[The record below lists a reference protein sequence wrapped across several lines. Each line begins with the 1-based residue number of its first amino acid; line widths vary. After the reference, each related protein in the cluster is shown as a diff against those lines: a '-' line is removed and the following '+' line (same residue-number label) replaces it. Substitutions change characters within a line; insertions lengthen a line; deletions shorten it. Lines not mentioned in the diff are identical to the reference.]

1 MEAPGQASPDVAIIL
16 PNLASGGAERVCLA
30 LASAFTADGLSVE
43 MVLREKRGDLLEA
56 VPPGVTVRDLAAPR
70 VRQAL
75 RPLVG
80 YLRERRP
87 RAVLSAM
94 WPLNSLVL
102 WARSMSGIDC
112 RAVTSD
118 HNILSLSAQ
127 GRPGIRR
134 LLMRVGMA
142 ASYGS
147 ADGVVGVSQGVA
159 DDIARLSGLSPSRI
173 SVIYNPITPLPPA
186 QPADPAAMA
195 RWSGGGPRLVTV
207 GTLKAVKDHATL
219 LRALVEVRRK
229 ADARL
234 LIVGDGPDRA
244 AVEAMIAAMGLQDA
258 VTLAG
263 FHPTPHAYVAQ
274 ADAFVLS
281 SRSEGFGNVLVEAMA
296 CGVPVVSTD
305 CPSGPREILDGGRY
319 GLLTPVGD
327 AAALADAIMRTLE
340 QPMPCET
347 LLRRSEDFSVSRAA
361 AAYRALLGV

>member
-1 MEAPGQASPDVAIIL
+1 MGAPGQASPNVAIIL

-30 LASAFTADGLSVE
+30 LAEAFTADGLSVE
-43 MVLREKRGDLLEA
+43 MVLRQKRGDLLSL
-56 VPPGVTVRDLAAPR
+56 VPEGVTVHDLAAPR

-102 WARSMSGIDC
+102 WARSMSGVDC

-118 HNILSLSAQ
+118 HNILSLSGQ
-127 GRPGIRR
+127 GRPGLRR
-134 LLMRVGMA
+134 LAMRAGMA

-159 DDIARLSGLSPSRI
+159 DDIARLSGLPLSRV
-173 SVIYNPITPLPPA
+173 SLIYNPITPLPPA
-186 QPADPAAMA
+186 QPADPAVMA
-195 RWSGGGPRLVTV
+195 KWSGGPRLVTV

-219 LRALVEVRRK
+219 LKALVEVRRQT
-229 ADARL
+229 DARL
-234 LIVGDGPDRA
+234 LIVGEGPERPYI
-244 AVEAMIAAMGLQDA
+244 EAMIAAMELQDA

-281 SRSEGFGNVLVEAMA
+281 SRSEGFGNVLVEALA

-327 AAALADAIMRTLE
+327 ADALAAAIGRTLE
-340 QPMPCET
+340 QPAPRET
-347 LLRRSEDFSVSRAA
+347 LLRRSEDFSVSKAA